1 MLLLYGVVSPGC
13 PPIAESGV
21 ARADVYQIDE
31 ADLTVLVSDF
41 EGELLARRRDVNAHM
56 DVLEEAMRNGP
67 VLPFRFGTLA
77 DNEDRV
83 REMTRERSAELH
95 RQLAELNGFV
105 QVTLRITHDE
115 EEAIRFVV
123 TSDSRLR
130 RRVRA
135 GNRGA
140 DMADRIAFGE
150 SIATAVA
157 EQAEADRRSVLERV
171 LPLVEDVAESEDSAD
186 VLSLAALVKREQLSP
201 LDSAVAELA
210 ELLGERAQIDY
221 AGPMPAYSFV
231 NG

>member
-1 MLLLYGVVSPGC
+1 MLLLDGVVAPSG

-31 ADLTVLVSDF
+31 ADLAVLVSDF

-56 DVLEEAMRNGP
+56 NVLEEAMRSGP

-77 DNEDRV
+77 DNEGRV
-83 REMTRERSAELH
+83 REMTSERSAELH
-95 RQLAELNGFV
+95 RQLAELSGLV

-115 EEAIRFVV
+115 DEAIRYVIARN
-123 TSDSRLR
+123 SRLR
-130 RRVRA
+130 RHARA

-140 DMADRIAFGE
+140 DMAARIAFGE
-150 SIATAVA
+150 SIAVAVA
-157 EQAEADRRSVLERV
+157 EQAEVDRRIALQRIV
-171 LPLVEDVAESEDSAD
+171 PLAEDVAEGEASAA
-186 VLSLAALVKREQLSP
+186 VLSLAALVKREQLSR

-210 ELLGERAQIDY
+210 ELLGDRVQIDY

-231 NG
+231 DA